1 MAVAV
6 AQRLAVDD
14 GSEGDSSE
22 ELTALLDAMAGAS
35 TPVLRADCWRAKPNP
50 AADPKSS
57 ALAAPFRLRP
67 NPAVASTNTRT
78 TKQANHQVCALG

>member
-35 TPVLRADCWRAKPNP
+35 TPVLRADCWRTNP
-50 AADPKSS
+50 TTAEAM
-57 ALAAPFRLRP
+57 
-67 NPAVASTNTRT
+67 ST
-78 TKQANHQVCALG
+78 